1 VADEPYKTLFWI
13 VAETGIRGAEVCG
26 LTVDC
31 LNLVD
36 RTMEVR
42 RSAWRGKLQ
51 TPKTQNL
58 LFGCFRSR
66 SDGQNTLKVIC

>member
-1 VADEPYKTLFWI
+1 MADEPYKTLFWI

-51 TPKTQNL
+51 TPKTKT
-58 LFGCFRSR
+58 CYSAV
-66 SDGQNTLKVIC
+66 SDLGAMGRTP